1 MKTVVVIGVLAAV
14 SVGGWFGYKAVF
26 GDEKQDGFVTKP
38 LDRGD
43 IVKSVAATGTIEPL
57 VKVIVGSQVSGRIK
71 KWYAD
76 FNAEVNEGDIL
87 AEIDPDRFQT
97 AFDRTKAELALAKAR
112 EEELLVRYKDAERER
127 KRIQALFEKQT
138 ASENE
143 FLIAQTTENAA
154 EAAWHGAQAG
164 VQSAEAALS
173 EAKVDFD
180 RTIIRTPIN
189 GVVIS
194 RTIEDGQTVA
204 ASLQAPELF
213 VIANDLRRMQVNANV
228 SEADIGLIRQG
239 APARF
244 RVDAYPERTFA
255 GTILQIRYN
264 PTVLDGVV
272 TYVTLIEVRNDDLVL
287 RPGMTANVTFEVAKA
302 EQVVRVPTAALRF
315 DPNPTEESGRNP
327 QRRALPRK
335 PTVYVLSNGQ
345 SSKREIEIGLT
356 DGTWTELKGGELKE
370 GDAVIVERSWQGGG
384 SGGRRPDPARTMR
397 RM

>member
-1 MKTVVVIGVLAAV
+1 MKTLIVIGGVAALAI
-14 SVGGWFGYKAVF
+14 GGWFAYQAVF
-26 GDEKQDGFVTKP
+26 AGEPQDGFITKE
-38 LDRGD
+38 LERGD
-43 IVKSVAATGTIEPL
+43 IVKTVAATGTIEPL

-76 FNAEVNEGDIL
+76 FNAEVKENDVL

-97 AFDRTKAELALAKAR
+97 AFDRTQAELALARAR
-112 EEELLVRYKDAERER
+112 EEEALVRFRDAERER
-127 KRIQALFEKQT
+127 KRIQDLFAQKN

-143 FLIAQTTENAA
+143 YLIAQAA
-154 EAAWHGAQAG
+154 EDAAKAAWHGAQAG

-173 EAKVDFD
+173 EAKVDLD
-180 RTIIRTPIN
+180 RTFIRSPIA

-228 SEADIGLIRQG
+228 SEADIGHVQQG

-244 RVDAYPERTFA
+244 RVDAYPERTFS

-302 EQVVRVPTAALRF
+302 EQVLRVPTAALRF
-315 DPNPTEESGRNP
+315 DPNPPSDSARSP
-327 QRRALPRK
+327 QRRALSRK
-335 PTVYVLSNGQ
+335 PTVYVLSKGTPQ
-345 SSKREIEIGLT
+345 MREIEIGLT
-356 DGTWTELKGGELKE
+356 DGTWTELKNGELKE
-370 GDAVIVERSWQGGG
+370 GDAVIVERSWPG
-384 SGGRRPDPARTMR
+384 GGRRPDPARSLR
-397 RM
+397 RI